1 MIRINLLSTREI
13 QAEIGRRQDL
23 AIAAV
28 AVGAALLLG
37 LVVFL
42 YQFYRSMTLQRD
54 VASVRAEIAAIEG
67 KAREVAEL
75 QKGIAEL
82 KSKVAVIDSLSKKKV
97 GPVRVMESLSTAAPP
112 RLWVLEFK
120 ENSGNLTM
128 TGLAID
134 NQTIADFLKALQA
147 TAYFKDVELVETS
160 QSQQDKLALK
170 KFVLRSR
177 LVYQPTPPQ
186 EVQAKAAADKTAAPD
201 GSKKP

>member
-13 QAEIGRRQDL
+13 QAEIGRRQDV

-28 AVGAALLLG
+28 ALG
-37 LVVFL
+37 VTAILCLVVFL
-42 YQFYRSMTLQRD
+42 YQFYRTVALQRE
-54 VASVRAEIAAIEG
+54 VAGLRAEIAAIEG
-67 KAREVAEL
+67 QAREVVVL
-75 QKGIAEL
+75 QGKIAEL
-82 KSKVAVIDSLSKKKV
+82 KSKVLVIDSLSKKKV
-97 GPVRVMESLSTAAPP
+97 GPVRVMESLSLAAPL

-134 NQTIADFLKALQA
+134 NQTIADFLKALSA

-170 KFVLRSR
+170 KFVLKSR
-177 LVYQPTPPQ
+177 LLYQPAPP
-186 EVQAKAAADKTAAPD
+186 EAQAKADTDKAAAPE